1 MKLRLFALRNK
12 VTNKTVPNLYFSDKK
27 AAKLAR
33 DQHNDNDPEG
43 PFVVSPGP
51 DHRRARVQ

>member
-1 MKLRLFALRNK
+1 MKLRLFALRNTA
-12 VTNKTVPNLYFSDKK
+12 TNKVVPNLFFPSKP

-33 DQHNDNDPEG
+33 DQHNDNNPNG